1 MIVFFKH
8 KEILEFWIAIKI
20 VFASIASLKLALE
33 ISIYLL
39 QKNDEIP
46 RRNVRFGVLG
56 LGGTPGTGTAPT
68 LHQ

>member
-8 KEILEFWIAIKI
+8 KDILEFCIAIKI
-20 VFASIASLKLALE
+20 VFASIASLKLE

-46 RRNVRFGVLG
+46 RRNVRFEVLG